1 MATQRSGDCDAAAS
15 SETTPESEVFLKGTG
30 QPLSDVSEA
39 QPGPAWLAAMH
50 RIYQAPDRS
59 RPPPAAGTS
68 AIGRL
73 SRACLPAVRAFLRRL
88 EPRKLLP
95 ELVAVFG
102 TIGVIWISAALLVHA
117 EYSNAER
124 HALGETG
131 NLARAFEESIG
142 QTVSGIDQ
150 VLLSARG
157 FQSFLGERFD
167 MADWARTQSRFGSMT
182 AGVDLVDG
190 HGNLF
195 ASTRP
200 VPEDPVNVADRECFQ
215 AQANDEN
222 DTLHISKLT
231 AGPTN
236 GGETI
241 QFTRKLLGP
250 NGRFAGIAVVSL
262 NSNELSRFFGTL
274 QLGEGFVALLSHDGT
289 ILARGPV
296 VTGAIGK
303 SVADQPYFSDIRS
316 KTSGV
321 VRTDGPAHAEQIISF
336 RKLNDYPLLVLV
348 GDDEALVFANYYLV
362 RRNAF
367 LASSAATVVLLLAG
381 AFWIGLRRRSLAS
394 QLALQV
400 TLDNISQGIVMVD
413 NDGRMP
419 VINHRAVDVLRLPA
433 GLGAGQSG
441 GTVPASSSVRSGR
454 LHFPFTGNTGV
465 PLSELSDLPA
475 SFDACLDNGSI
486 VEVRTHRLPA
496 GGMVQTFSDVTEQRL
511 AEEHLRFIA
520 HHDSVT
526 GLPNRL
532 TFKERLETAITD
544 VGFGVRMAAI
554 VMIDLDG
561 LKSINDTM
569 GHDAG
574 DQLLKIVGDRLQKIV
589 RPDDVVARLGGDEF
603 VILQTGLPRADLAEA
618 LAQRL
623 IASVSEAT
631 MIGGQQ
637 VRIGAS
643 VGISLYPKDGGDS
656 ETLLK
661 HADIALYRAK
671 TEGRGTFRRFDPW
684 MTRPLQERRAMEH
697 DLRRAVA
704 AAELDL
710 HFQPQFSTETLLV
723 TGFEALAR
731 WEHPE
736 RGFIPPATFIAVAEA
751 CGLIGPIGSWVLER
765 ACCEAAGWSTPCRV
779 AVNVSPLQLKEA
791 GFRQLV
797 ANVLARSGLRPNLLE
812 IEVTEG
818 VLIEKDEQVLGILRE
833 LKSLGVRL
841 TLDDFGTGYS
851 SLSYLLRLP
860 FDKIKIDK
868 SFVQST
874 DFGAK
879 AILEAILVMSRRLDL
894 EVVAEGV
901 ETEQQLVMIR
911 QQRCA
916 EIQGFL
922 LAKPMPAEEVD
933 NYLRDYVAPSEF
945 CGPM

>member
-1 MATQRSGDCDAAAS
+1 
-15 SETTPESEVFLKGTG
+15 
-30 QPLSDVSEA
+30 
-39 QPGPAWLAAMH
+39 
-50 RIYQAPDRS
+50 
-59 RPPPAAGTS
+59 
-68 AIGRL
+68 
-73 SRACLPAVRAFLRRL
+73 
-88 EPRKLLP
+88 
-95 ELVAVFG
+95 
-102 TIGVIWISAALLVHA
+102 
-117 EYSNAER
+117 
-124 HALGETG
+124 
-131 NLARAFEESIG
+131 
-142 QTVSGIDQ
+142 
-150 VLLSARG
+150 
-157 FQSFLGERFD
+157 
-167 MADWARTQSRFGSMT
+167 
-182 AGVDLVDG
+182 
-190 HGNLF
+190 
-195 ASTRP
+195 
-200 VPEDPVNVADRECFQ
+200 
-215 AQANDEN
+215 
-222 DTLHISKLT
+222 
-231 AGPTN
+231 
-236 GGETI
+236 
-241 QFTRKLLGP
+241 
-250 NGRFAGIAVVSL
+250 
-262 NSNELSRFFGTL
+262 
-274 QLGEGFVALLSHDGT
+274 
-289 ILARGPV
+289 
-296 VTGAIGK
+296 
-303 SVADQPYFSDIRS
+303 
-316 KTSGV
+316 
-321 VRTDGPAHAEQIISF
+321 
-336 RKLNDYPLLVLV
+336 
-348 GDDEALVFANYYLV
+348 
-362 RRNAF
+362 
-367 LASSAATVVLLLAG
+367 
-381 AFWIGLRRRSLAS
+381 
-394 QLALQV
+394 
-400 TLDNISQGIVMVD
+400 
-413 NDGRMP
+413 
-419 VINHRAVDVLRLPA
+419 
-433 GLGAGQSG
+433 
-441 GTVPASSSVRSGR
+441 
-454 LHFPFTGNTGV
+454 
-465 PLSELSDLPA
+465 
-475 SFDACLDNGSI
+475 
-486 VEVRTHRLPA
+486 
-496 GGMVQTFSDVTEQRL
+496 MVQTFSDVTEQRL